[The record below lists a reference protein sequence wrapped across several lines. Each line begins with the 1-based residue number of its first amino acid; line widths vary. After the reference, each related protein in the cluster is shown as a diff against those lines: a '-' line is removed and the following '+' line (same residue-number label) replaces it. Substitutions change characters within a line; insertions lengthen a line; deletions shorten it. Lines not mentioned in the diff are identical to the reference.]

1 MILIT
6 SSIYSDQ
13 EIINEIGKLPPCFL
27 PLANKPLLYYQIEE
41 LRKLYND
48 KIFITIPSNFNF
60 HNKSLIEREYNV
72 KFIELTNMS
81 LKDSI
86 LNVINENLNKINMN
100 ERCDLKIL
108 YGDTLIYDI
117 PKNVKDFMTVSDEI
131 SEFNW
136 KYEKKYIING
146 FFYFSDIKK
155 FMYYL
160 INSKDFL
167 SSIELYKLN
176 KIKVNK
182 WFDFGHLQTFFNSR
196 KSLTTQRFFNEMKIS
211 KNVIVKK
218 SLNKIKINA
227 EREWYRNIPN
237 NIKKYTPML
246 LDFDDG
252 EYTLKYINAL
262 PLNEL
267 YVNGRKNKNFWLHI
281 FDLLKDLIKEQLN
294 KNFDDNIIKK
304 ITDDSVKLYCE
315 KTIDRLDKFINEQTI
330 INLNNDEI
338 DNIYKIANDCINRTL
353 KMKIIPGY
361 LHGDL
366 CLSNILYDSRND
378 DIVILDPRGLNA
390 NNEMTIYGDLKYDI
404 AKLFHSFI
412 GFYDFIISS
421 EFEINNFNE
430 IYFVNDYFTKEIREA
445 FLKYEFIDGFKN
457 IEILPLTILLFLSML
472 PLHKDKPLRQKAM
485 LLNAIRLYNML

>member
-218 SLNKIKINA
+218 SLNKTKINA

-281 FDLLKDLIKEQLN
+281 FDLL
-294 KNFDDNIIKK
+294 
-304 ITDDSVKLYCE
+304 
-315 KTIDRLDKFINEQTI
+315 
-330 INLNNDEI
+330 NN
-338 DNIYKIANDCINRTL
+338 
-353 KMKIIPGY
+353 
-361 LHGDL
+361 
-366 CLSNILYDSRND
+366 
-378 DIVILDPRGLNA
+378 
-390 NNEMTIYGDLKYDI
+390 
-404 AKLFHSFI
+404 
-412 GFYDFIISS
+412 
-421 EFEINNFNE
+421 
-430 IYFVNDYFTKEIREA
+430 
-445 FLKYEFIDGFKN
+445 
-457 IEILPLTILLFLSML
+457 
-472 PLHKDKPLRQKAM
+472 
-485 LLNAIRLYNML
+485 